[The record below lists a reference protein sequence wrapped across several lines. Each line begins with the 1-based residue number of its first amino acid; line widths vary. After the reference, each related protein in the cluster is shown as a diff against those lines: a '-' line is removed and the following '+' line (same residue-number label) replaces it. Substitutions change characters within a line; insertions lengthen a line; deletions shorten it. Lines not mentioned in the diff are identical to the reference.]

1 MTSNHNPVS
10 RFLRPR
16 FFIVITGLLFSATMF
31 RLAAQ
36 ETIIDQEMSP
46 DKLPVESVTLYGNM
60 AEVLRSGSVDLH
72 TGKNRISI
80 PDLPQKLLDAT
91 VTVTIDAKDPEL
103 RKLEIMEVHKKI
115 YQSEEAKKAE
125 TDLKSAEAE
134 LNNLTLEFR
143 SLVEESRFLEQL
155 QFLDKGQDSTE
166 KKNPPRL
173 DLEYWKASLFF
184 FHRSYQKNQAD
195 LNAIL
200 PKIDTARE
208 NFYIAL
214 TVAERYKSGIQTQ
227 NKTIALEI
235 FSPAASQARIFLSYR
250 IPDAGWFPVYLAK
263 INSLSGTKAH
273 SEIEYYA
280 FVKNET
286 GENWTNARLNF
297 STSDPYES
305 VNFPQLTSRMI
316 KYRDRES
323 EKSSMKKSRR
333 PSSGAYGKSATMKED
348 MEEGLQATP
357 AEAEA
362 MDDRDIQA
370 DKIVRQHVPQSSIQ
384 QQNQIASRTN
394 ESKRM
399 YSKNMSE
406 IQDERAR
413 SKSRKSEENV
423 SRLRSSASNMNYY
436 YDAARYQE
444 AMQTSDEII
453 ETYNN
458 LPPSY
463 QKHFAHDVAHARQ
476 VRENSLRMSQSQDL
490 TSRLVMP
497 HESSRGFDYRFV
509 CPVKETI
516 PSQKVFY
523 KVFLKKIP
531 SDVSLFHESVP
542 YRSSFAFLTGETS
555 NPQKLPILAGPAQIF
570 YDNTFMG
577 IVSMGTISQGE
588 TYRFHL
594 GVDPNVKIKRDFSHY
609 RKESGIFSGSYTK
622 QEKVKISVHNQ
633 KGQSIDLRLYER
645 IPVAENDKVEVK
657 NVNTGLS
664 FYSKDKNG
672 ILQYRLSISK
682 NQKLEW
688 EFSWEVEH
696 SKDHEIISREAYY
709 GGI

>member
-1 MTSNHNPVS
+1 MG

-16 FFIVITGLLFSATMF
+16 SFIVITSLLFFSML
-31 RLAAQ
+31 RLAAE
-36 ETIIDQEMSP
+36 ETLIDQEISP

-60 AEVLRSGSVDLH
+60 AEVLRTGSVDLH

-125 TDLKSAEAE
+125 ADLKNAEAE

-155 QFLDKGQDSTE
+155 QFLDKDQDSTE

-173 DLEYWKASLFF
+173 DLEYWKASLSF

-227 NKTIALEI
+227 NKTISLEI
-235 FSPAASQARIFLSYR
+235 FSPAASQTRIILSYR

-273 SEIEYYA
+273 SEIEYSA

-286 GENWTNARLNF
+286 GEDWTNARLNF

-316 KYRDRES
+316 KYRDRER
-323 EKSSMKKSRR
+323 SSMKKAGRSPR
-333 PSSGAYGKSATMKED
+333 GEYDKSVAMKED
-348 MEEGLQATP
+348 MAEEMPATP
-357 AEAEA
+357 AEATSGAE
-362 MDDRDIQA
+362 DEGDIPV
-370 DKIVRQHVPQSSIQ
+370 DNIVRQNVPQSAIQ

-394 ESKRM
+394 ESRRM

-423 SRLRSSASNMNYY
+423 SRLRTSVSNMNYY
-436 YDAARYQE
+436 YNAARYQE

-463 QKHFAHDVAHARQ
+463 QKHFARDVAQARQ
-476 VRENSLRMSQSQDL
+476 VRENSLRMSQNQDL
-490 TSRLVMP
+490 TSRLVLP
-497 HESSRGFDYRFV
+497 QESSRGFDYRFV
-509 CPVKETI
+509 SPVKETI

-555 NPQKLPILAGPAQIF
+555 NPQKLPFLAGPAQIF

-594 GVDPNVKIKRDFSHY
+594 GVDPNVKIKRVFSHY

-622 QEKVKISVHNQ
+622 QEKVKIMVHNQ

-645 IPVAENDKVEVK
+645 IPVSENDKVEVK
-657 NVNTGLS
+657 NVNTSRS

-672 ILQYRLSISK
+672 MLQYRLSISK

-688 EFSWEVEH
+688 EFSWDVEH
-696 SKDHEIISREAYY
+696 SKDYEIISREAYY
-709 GGI
+709 GGL